1 VSLPAEPLVKPEA
14 PLVVVKPEARMVVEA
29 APKVAVVEEARR
41 AAVEVAL
48 VEARRAAVEEPG
60 ARMEV
65 GEPEALGCSKGSLLG
80 SDFALCHLPPQRVG
94 KDGGLL
100 IGSGGGE
107 TSD

>member
-1 VSLPAEPLVKPEA
+1 MSLPAEPLVKPEA

-29 APKVAVVEEARR
+29 APKVAVVE
-41 AAVEVAL
+41 
-48 VEARRAAVEEPG
+48 EARRAAVEEPG